1 MAERSQSN
9 GEKKEKKEKK
19 EKISGNRLAEE
30 KADGP
35 SFSANRV
42 YKHTV

>member
-9 GEKKEKKEKK
+9 GKKKKKK

-35 SFSANRV
+35 SFSADRV